1 MPAAHALWKGGLF
14 WPNFLGPRARRAANF
29 WRAVNPR
36 IRQARTREAIKNRL
50 EGYSGLCS
58 SLSPYMPEPRRFRP
72 TRNHRSTALD
82 KQSFDP
88 LESEAGVA
96 RTLVDFG
103 PRRAHFA

>member
-1 MPAAHALWKGGLF
+1 
-14 WPNFLGPRARRAANF
+14 
-29 WRAVNPR
+29 
-36 IRQARTREAIKNRL
+36 
-50 EGYSGLCS
+50 
-58 SLSPYMPEPRRFRP
+58 MPEPRRFRP